1 MIAHIQNCKINNV
14 KPKLIRFNFVSTNSS
29 LNYSSTHPVHALE
42 SINMKDGTVASPA
55 RNVERSAPA
64 LRT

>member
-14 KPKLIRFNFVSTNSS
+14 KPKLIRFNFNSS